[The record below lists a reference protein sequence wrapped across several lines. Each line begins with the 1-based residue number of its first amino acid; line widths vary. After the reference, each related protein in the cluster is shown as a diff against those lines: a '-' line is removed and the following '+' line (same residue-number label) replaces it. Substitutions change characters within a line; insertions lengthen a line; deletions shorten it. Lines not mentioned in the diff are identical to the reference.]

1 MGRSL
6 WAALLSTQVLLP
18 LQAEAEFLL
27 RQPLSSPA
35 ALQQARERVASAL
48 TFEQMLTQLAADR
61 KVHPHGRP
69 ASGPAS
75 APATSGFWRCLRT
88 CHF

>member
-27 RQPLSSPA
+27 RQPLSSAA
-35 ALQQARERVASAL
+35 ALQQARERVASSL
-48 TFEQMLTQLAADR
+48 SFEQMLTHLAADR
-61 KVHPHGRP
+61 KVHPHGLRTRLW
-69 ASGPAS
+69 A
-75 APATSGFWRCLRT
+75 CLRT
-88 CHF
+88 RHLSTLTHS